1 MNDMPQPNASMFINI
16 MNNQLMIKMIWKDY
30 SLY

>member
-1 MNDMPQPNASMFINI
+1 MNDMPQPKVSMFINI
-16 MNNQLMIKMIWKDY
+16 MNNQLMVKMIWKDY